1 MNTARAIVSRCFW
14 APANNAA
21 YLAYHD
27 TEWGRPQRDNTVLFE
42 MLNLEGAQAGL
53 SWSTILNKRA
63 GYRAAFANWD
73 VKQIAAF
80 DEEKVQELMLDA
92 RIVRNQLK
100 IRATIANA
108 QATIKMMSSEGKTLA
123 DFFWAFV
130 DSARAEFCVRL
141 GSGSISLTRHY
152 FRCVVVRR

>member
-1 MNTARAIVSRCFW
+1 MTTARAVVSRCFW

-27 TEWGRPQRDNTVLFE
+27 HEWGRQQRDNTVLFE

-63 GYRAAFANWD
+63 GYRSAFANWD

-80 DEEKVQELMLDA
+80 DEKKVQELMQDA

-108 QATIKMMSSEGKTLA
+108 QATIKMMSEGKTLA
-123 DFFWAFV
+123 DFFWGFV
-130 DSARAEFCVRL
+130 DSAR
-141 GSGSISLTRHY
+141 
-152 FRCVVVRR
+152 FRFALV